1 MPRYYFDI
9 DDGKSFTRDEA
20 GHEFPTPEAMRDAAV
35 GVLPNIAR
43 NQMPNGDR
51 RVFSVKVRDG
61 DSRYLLSASLSLV
74 VEWLDEAP
82 TPQ

>member
-9 DDGKSFTRDEA
+9 DDGKRFTRDEA
-20 GHEFPTPEAMRDAAV
+20 GHEFPTPKAMRDAAV

-43 NQMPNGDR
+43 NEMPAGDR
-51 RVFSVKVRDG
+51 CVFSVKVRDG
-61 DSRYLLSASLSLV
+61 DSRYLLSVSLLLV